1 MCGITGVYAFN
12 EIGRFYHIN
21 LWNATEALSLR
32 GPDRG
37 NTFAHNYVG
46 LGHRRLSIIDTS
58 SGGNQPMTDPTDR
71 YTIVFNGEI
80 FNFQEIK
87 QELALQ
93 GVEFQSTSDTEVLL
107 HLYIRD
113 GERCL
118 NRLNGFFVFAIYDK
132 QDESVFVARDRFGV
146 KPLLYTVDEDKVLFA
161 SEMKSLFVFGFPRE
175 LDYESL
181 HLYLQLNYIPAPHT
195 IFKGVK
201 KLMPGHLLKAKG
213 REIEI
218 KQWYG
223 LSDKNSLPNGEGRGG
238 VSYEKACSQLVEL
251 LDGAVQRRMIA
262 DVPLGA
268 FLSGGIDS
276 SVIVALASRHTQHLN
291 TFSIGYRDEPF
302 FDETRY
308 ANLVAKKFNTN
319 HTVFSLSNDDLLDGL
334 YDMLD
339 YIDEPFADSSALAV
353 YILSKRTR
361 KKVTVA
367 LSGDGADEIFAGYNK
382 HMAEFRVRQGG
393 LQNSIVASL
402 KTLWDALP
410 KSRNS
415 AFGNKV
421 RQLQKFTEITQLSA
435 KDRYW
440 RMATFCSEAEALALL
455 NPTLNPSPQG
465 RDFQLPSPNG
475 GRAGDGG
482 FTSRKD
488 TILRHLS
495 DDKDFNKFLLTD
507 VELVLANDML
517 TKVDL
522 MSMANSLE
530 VRNPFLDYTVVEFAF
545 SLPTA
550 YKIDAGM
557 KKKIVQDAF
566 RNELPPE
573 LYKRPKH
580 GFEVPLL
587 KWMRNELKSLI
598 TNDLLSDSFIE
609 EQGVFSV
616 AEVQKLKQ
624 KLFSANPEDVHARIW
639 GLLVFQYWWKKNM
652 KNVKDA

>member
-12 EIGRFYHIN
+12 EIGRFFHIN

-37 NTFAHNYVG
+37 NTFTHNYVG

-58 SGGNQPMTDPTDR
+58 SGGNQPMTDDEER

-80 FNFQEIK
+80 FNFL
-87 QELALQ
+87 ELRKELEQ
-93 GVEFQSTSDTEVLL
+93 HGVSFQSTSDTEVLL
-107 HLYIRD
+107 QLYKRE

-132 QDESVFVARDRFGV
+132 QDESLFIARDRFGV
-146 KPLLYTVDEDKVLFA
+146 KPLVYTVDEDRLLFA
-161 SEMKSLFVFGFPRE
+161 SEMKALFVFGFPKKV
-175 LDYESL
+175 DYASL
-181 HLYLQLNYIPAPHT
+181 QQYLQLNYIPAPNT
-195 IFKGVK
+195 IFKDVK
-201 KLMPGHLLKAKG
+201 KLMPGHFIKIKG
-213 REIEI
+213 REVSV
-218 KQWYG
+218 KQWY
-223 LSDKNSLPNGEGRGG
+223 NLPEQVKSRKTYTG
-238 VSYEKACSQLVEL
+238 SYEQAQKDLASL
-251 LDGAVQRRMIA
+251 LDASVQRRMIA

-302 FDETRY
+302 FDETKY

-339 YIDEPFADSSALAV
+339 YTDEPFADSSALAV

-382 HMAEFRVRQGG
+382 HAAEFRVREGG
-393 LQNSIVASL
+393 WQNSVIAGL
-402 KTLWDALP
+402 KGLWDALP
-410 KSRNS
+410 KSRSS
-415 AFGNKV
+415 ALGNKV
-421 RQLQKFTEITQLSA
+421 RQLQKFAEITAMSPS
-435 KDRYW
+435 DRYW
-440 RMATFCSEAEALALL
+440 RMATFTGEAQASALL
-455 NPTLNPSPQG
+455 NLPESEKTEQELNT
-465 RDFQLPSPNG
+465 R
-475 GRAGDGG
+475 
-482 FTSRKD
+482 RKAS
-488 TILRHLS
+488 LQHLLT
-495 DDKDFNKFLLTD
+495 DKDFNDFLLTD
-507 VELVLANDML
+507 VDLVLTNDML
-517 TKVDL
+517 TKVDM

-545 SLPTA
+545 SLPTS
-550 YKIDAGM
+550 YKIDSGM

-566 RNELPPE
+566 RNELPSE

-598 TNDLLSDSFIE
+598 TNDLLNDDFIA
-609 EQGVFSV
+609 EQGIFSV
-616 AEVQKLKQ
+616 TEIRKLKE
-624 KLFSANPEDVHARIW
+624 KLFSSNPEDVHARIW
-639 GLLVFQYWWKKNM
+639 GLIVFQYWWKKNIGVSVA
-652 KNVKDA
+652 K

>member
-12 EIGRFYHIN
+12 EIGRIFHIN
-21 LWNATEALSLR
+21 LWNATEALSRR

-58 SGGNQPMTDPTDR
+58 EGGNQPMTDASER

-80 FNFQEIK
+80 FNFRELK
-87 QELALQ
+87 QELQQQ
-93 GVEFQSTSDTEVLL
+93 GVDFQSSSDTEVLL
-107 HLYIRD
+107 QLYKHE

-118 NRLNGFFVFAIYDK
+118 NRLNGFFTFAIYDK
-132 QDESVFVARDRFGV
+132 HDESLFIARDRFGV
-146 KPLLYTVDEDKVLFA
+146 KPLLYTVDEDRVLFA
-161 SEMKSLFVFGFPRE
+161 SEMKALFVFGFPRQ

-181 HLYLQLNYIPAPHT
+181 HQYLQLNYIPAPNT
-195 IFKGVK
+195 IFKDVK
-201 KLMPGHLLKAKG
+201 KLMPGHFLKING
-213 REIEI
+213 REITN

-223 LSDKNSLPNGEGRGG
+223 SLTLEKRTLKAPPSGA
-238 VSYEKACSQLVEL
+238 VSYEKACGQLVDL
-251 LDGAVQRRMIA
+251 LDAAVQRRMIA

-276 SVIVALASRHTQHLN
+276 SVIVALASRHTQQLN

-308 ANLVAKKFNTN
+308 ANLVARKFNTN

-339 YIDEPFADSSALAV
+339 YTDEPFADSSALAV

-382 HMAEFRVRQGG
+382 HAAEFRVRQGG
-393 LQNSIVASL
+393 WQNSIVSNL
-402 KTLWDALP
+402 KTLWNALP
-410 KSRNS
+410 KSRHS
-415 AFGNKV
+415 AFGNKI
-421 RQLQKFTEITQLSA
+421 RQLQKFAEITQLSPQ
-435 KDRYW
+435 DRYW
-440 RMATFCSEAEALALL
+440 RMATFASEAEAKALCL
-455 NPTLNPSPQG
+455 PQPPPVEG
-465 RDFQLPSPNG
+465 TSG
-475 GRAGDGG
+475 VG
-482 FTSRKD
+482 FASRKD
-488 TILRHLS
+488 TILRHFSRDKNFS
-495 DDKDFNKFLLTD
+495 DFLLTD

-545 SLPTA
+545 SLPTE
-550 YKIDAGM
+550 YKIDSGM

-566 RNELPPE
+566 RNQLPPE

-598 TNDLLSDSFIE
+598 TNDLLSDKFIE
-609 EQGVFSV
+609 EQGIFSV

-624 KLFSANPEDVHARIW
+624 KLFSSNPEDVHARIW
-639 GLLVFQYWWKKNM
+639 GLLVFQYWWKKNL
-652 KNVKDA
+652 

>member
-12 EIGRFYHIN
+12 EIGRMYHIS

-46 LGHRRLSIIDTS
+46 LGHRRLSIIDTT
-58 SGGNQPMTDPTDR
+58 SGGNQPMTDPTNR

-87 QELALQ
+87 QDLARE
-93 GVEFQSTSDTEVLL
+93 GIEFQSTSDTEVLL
-107 HLYIRD
+107 QLYIRE

-132 QDESVFVARDRFGV
+132 QNESLFVARDRFGV
-146 KPLLYTVDEDKVLFA
+146 KPLLYSIDEDKVLFA
-161 SEMKSLFVFGFPRE
+161 SEMKALFVFGFPRE
-175 LDYESL
+175 LDYDSL
-181 HLYLQLNYIPAPHT
+181 HQYLQLNYIPAPNT

-201 KLMPGHLLKAKG
+201 KLMPGHFLKMKG

-218 KQWYG
+218 KRWYG
-223 LSDKNSLPNGEGRGG
+223 SPLTPEGGTMQTAPSG
-238 VSYEKACSQLVEL
+238 AGALSYEKACSQLVEL

-361 KKVTVA
+361 KKVTAA

-393 LQNSIVASL
+393 LQNSIVAGL

-421 RQLQKFTEITQLSA
+421 RQLQKFAEITQLSA

-440 RMATFCSEAEALALL
+440 RMATFCSEAEAKSLL
-455 NPTLNPSPQG
+455 KPSL
-465 RDFQLPSPNG
+465 DSSEESE
-475 GRAGDGG
+475 G
-482 FTSRKD
+482 FASRKD

-495 DDKDFNKFLLTD
+495 NDTDFNNFLLTD

-517 TKVDL
+517 PKVDL

-530 VRNPFLDYTVVEFAF
+530 VRNPFLDYQVVEFAF
-545 SLPTA
+545 SLPTN
-550 YKIDAGM
+550 YKIDGGM

-566 RNELPPE
+566 RSELPPE

-587 KWMRNELKSLI
+587 KWMRNELKILI
-598 TNDLLSDSFIE
+598 TNDLLSDSFVE
-609 EQGVFSV
+609 EQGIFSV
-616 AEVQKLKQ
+616 TEVQRLKQ

-639 GLLVFQYWWKKNM
+639 GLLVFQYWWKKNIGI
-652 KNVKDA
+652 KAKQD